1 MNRLGTDLKLPLTAR
16 AAVTLGPRLTKD
28 RLVQGTF
35 KTSSII
41 IRDHY

>member
-1 MNRLGTDLKLPLTAR
+1 MNGLGTDLKLPLTAR

-35 KTSSII
+35 QTSSTIN
-41 IRDHY
+41 RDYY